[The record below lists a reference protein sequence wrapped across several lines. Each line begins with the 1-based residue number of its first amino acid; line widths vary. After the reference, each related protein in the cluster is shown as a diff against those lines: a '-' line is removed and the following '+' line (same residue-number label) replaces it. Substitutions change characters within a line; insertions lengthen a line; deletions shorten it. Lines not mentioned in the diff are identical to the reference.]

1 MRYFKYILL
10 LSLLQFSV
18 PGVVVPKLATEIHA
32 QTLVNPYIK
41 KVTASAPPAP
51 VLPTTLLFAQYDA
64 HDVSSVT
71 NTAGKVSQWSDISG
85 NSRHMTQATADRQP
99 NYNGSTA
106 ISFDLTGLAMFDDWL
121 DNFMGSASVSRPVTI
136 YLILRCTAPPSGSI
150 PVLTRGGGSAFINY
164 NSDFTF
170 TVTPGNGT
178 ATTAAVSD
186 NTLLLLKF
194 ILNNTATEIQ
204 VNNVTP
210 VTFTSTTTSLSSTN
224 RIGAASGQTSGG
236 VVFEGAIIY
245 KTGTPNDT
253 DVKTW
258 ADYRYSIPGL

>member
-1 MRYFKYILL
+1 MKQLTYILFL
-10 LSLLQFSV
+10 FLSFQ
-18 PGVVVPKLATEIHA
+18 ATG

-41 KVTASAPPAP
+41 KRTASAPAP
-51 VLPTTLLFAQYDA
+51 TLPTTNLWAQYDA
-64 HDVSSVT
+64 HDVASVI

-85 NSRHMTQATADRQP
+85 NSRHMAQATADRQP

-106 ISFDLTGLAMFDDWL
+106 ISFDLTGLVQFDDWL
-121 DNFMGSASVSRPVTI
+121 DNFMGSANVSRPVTI
-136 YLILRCTAPPSGSI
+136 YLVIQCVAPPSGSI
-150 PVLTRGGGSAFINY
+150 PVLTRGGGTAFINY
-164 NSDFTF
+164 NSDYTF

-178 ATTAAVSD
+178 ATTAAVTD

-210 VTFTSTTTSLSSTN
+210 VTFTSTTTSLSTTN
-224 RIGAASGQTSGG
+224 RIGGASSQTSGS
-236 VVFEGAIIY
+236 VTIQGAIVY

-253 DVKTW
+253 DVKAW